1 MKKSAAAVTFAMM
14 TFTSAVAFACPHC
27 RSAFESPDCL
37 AIIGVMSSVFWL
49 PLSLLTVLAFFL
61 LRKRF
66 ATRRGLILSM
76 FGAFPFS
83 ALAVL
88 SVIDFIAPLLETALD
103 KQSLVMASA
112 AGCLTAINAG
122 YVAVCYLLGRQH
134 KAHRTE

>member
-1 MKKSAAAVTFAMM
+1 MKKSAAAVAFALM

-37 AIIGVMSSVFWL
+37 AIIGMFSSVFWV
-49 PLSLLTVLAFFL
+49 PLALLTVFAFFL

-66 ATRRGLILSM
+66 ASRRGLILSM
-76 FGAFPFS
+76 IGAFPFS

-88 SVIDFIAPLLETALD
+88 SVIDFIAPVLETALD
-103 KQSLVMASA
+103 KQSLIMASA

-122 YVAVCYLLGRQH
+122 YVAGCYLLGRGPNGERNQ
-134 KAHRTE
+134 